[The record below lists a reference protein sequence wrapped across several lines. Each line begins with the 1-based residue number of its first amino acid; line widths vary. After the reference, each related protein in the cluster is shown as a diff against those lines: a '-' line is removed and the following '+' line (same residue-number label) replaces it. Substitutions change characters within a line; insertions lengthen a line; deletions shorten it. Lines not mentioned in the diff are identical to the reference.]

1 MNKNDKRSNQK
12 DDAEQWLKKRW
23 NVAVV
28 LIYLRIL
35 FFFTGGTAVEY
46 WVMVLLIFLLAW
58 QIAANKTEE

>member
-1 MNKNDKRSNQK
+1 MV
-12 DDAEQWLKKRW
+12 EKRW